1 MFYLEPAFEQWRQE
15 MRAAGI
21 KPPLLL
27 DELESHLRDEVEQQI
42 HSGQTAR
49 QAFVTAVHRMG
60 PATELKFEFETV
72 RSNPDNPN
80 ETMKQK
86 LISIAAS
93 VAVMFIAVGLILP
106 AVAKLKEQ
114 GSLARFEIA
123 MLLIGTTA
131 LTASAMFGAYNIANS
146 LRHRPKA

>member
-1 MFYLEPAFEQWRQE
+1 MFDLDNAVREWRQE

-21 KPPLLL
+21 KSPVPL
-27 DELESHLRDEVEQQI
+27 DELESHLRDDVEQETR
-42 HSGQTAR
+42 SGQNAR
-49 QAFVTAVHRMG
+49 QAFETSVHRMG
-60 PATELKFEFETV
+60 PATELKIEFETV

-80 ETMKQK
+80 EPMKQK

-93 VAVMFIAVGLILP
+93 VAVMLIAVGLILP
-106 AVAKLKEQ
+106 AVAKLQEQ

-131 LTASAMFGAYNIANS
+131 LTGSAMFGAYNIANC
-146 LRHRPKA
+146 LKHRPKA